1 MMTPRVKRKISC
13 ITCVSSM
20 KLVCILGLLWLNV
33 RVCLKLVHTPY
44 AIRGGACGDDEHD
57 EAWVDG
63 LDPFLPEAR

>member
-1 MMTPRVKRKISC
+1 MVKRKISC

-20 KLVCILGLLWLNV
+20 KLVCILGMGLSCLNV
-33 RVCLKLVHTPY
+33 RVSLKLVHAPY
-44 AIRGGACGDDEHD
+44 AIRGGACEDG